1 MLPKGLGL
9 PKGLPIGL
17 GDGLPKGLPIG
28 LDDGLPKGLPIGLGD
43 GLLKG
48 LPIGLGVFI
57 GPCGPNG
64 LGEAPEVGWPKGEL
78 APGNVILSPLPELSI
93 PGITVGG
100 FFLNSLC
107 ALKSSNADIVIPA
120 L

>member
-1 MLPKGLGL
+1 MLPNGL
-9 PKGLPIGL
+9 
-17 GDGLPKGLPIG
+17 
-28 LDDGLPKGLPIGLGD
+28 GLPKGLPIGLGD

-48 LPIGLGVFI
+48 LPIGLGNGLPKGLPIGLGDGLPKGLPTPIGLGVFI

-64 LGEAPEVGWPKGEL
+64 LGEAPGAGWLKGEL

-100 FFLNSLC
+100 FFLNSL
-107 ALKSSNADIVIPA
+107 
-120 L
+120 

>member
-1 MLPKGLGL
+1 MLPNGLGL

-17 GDGLPKGLPIG
+17 GDGLLKGLPMG
-28 LDDGLPKGLPIGLGD
+28 FGDGLPKGLGD

-64 LGEAPEVGWPKGEL
+64 LGEAPGAGWLKGEL

-100 FFLNSLC
+100 FFLNSL
-107 ALKSSNADIVIPA
+107 
-120 L
+120 